1 MDKKEKRNKSEKKG
15 ELNLKTNPELK
26 NLKLKTPRKN
36 SSNSLDSKNSKKSIN
51 DLSKLKEN
59 QKLENSNSDYFSDT
73 KISSFPLNPKLKETL
88 NSLGYITATKI
99 QSESIPQALES
110 KDVIGQ
116 AKTGSGKSLAF
127 LIPAAQLILT
137 SKIKEGILVLIITPT
152 RELAIQLYDLAKD
165 ILIDNGNL
173 CTLVIG
179 GGNRK
184 KESEKISSSN
194 MKIVIATPG
203 RLLDHMENTIKF
215 NYSNLKMLIIDKAD
229 KILKIGFE
237 EEIKQIIKKIPKERQ
252 TLLFSAAITQK
263 VEDLITWSIKNYEN
277 IRIKTSNDDPTV
289 SSLEQGYIKITA
301 DKKFLYYLFNLIN
314 K

>member
-1 MDKKEKRNKSEKKG
+1 
-15 ELNLKTNPELK
+15 
-26 NLKLKTPRKN
+26 
-36 SSNSLDSKNSKKSIN
+36 
-51 DLSKLKEN
+51 
-59 QKLENSNSDYFSDT
+59 
-73 KISSFPLNPKLKETL
+73 
-88 NSLGYITATKI
+88 
-99 QSESIPQALES
+99 
-110 KDVIGQ
+110 
-116 AKTGSGKSLAF
+116 
-127 LIPAAQLILT
+127 
-137 SKIKEGILVLIITPT
+137 
-152 RELAIQLYDLAKD
+152 
-165 ILIDNGNL
+165 
-173 CTLVIG
+173 
-179 GGNRK
+179 
-184 KESEKISSSN
+184 